1 MPGFLQIEIEYF
13 LLCIST
19 LFTLVNPLG
28 FAPLFVILTERF
40 SPEDRISIA
49 KKAILTAGIT
59 LITFALLGSLIF
71 KFYSITI
78 EAFQI
83 MGGIIFFRSGLK
95 MLEAKTSRTRTTPTE
110 QDESMD
116 RDDIAI
122 SPIGIPMITGPGA
135 ITAAILLSGRAPGTV
150 SYLTLFI
157 SIIIVL
163 LLVYIIF
170 RGGDKLALKIR
181 QTGMRVIQ
189 RIMGIMLMVIAVQF
203 VINGVQSVLTNI
215 FNL

>member
-1 MPGFLQIEIEYF
+1 MSGFFQIEIEYF

-40 SPEDRISIA
+40 STEDRISIA
-49 KKAILTAGIT
+49 WKAVLTAGIT
-59 LITFALLGSLIF
+59 LSVFALLGSLIF
-71 KFYSITI
+71 KFYSITV

-135 ITAAILLSGRAPGTV
+135 ITAAILLSSRAPAIH
-150 SYLTLFI
+150 SYLTLFL
-157 SIIIVL
+157 SIVL
-163 LLVYIIF
+163 VLLVVYIVF
-170 RGGDKLALKIR
+170 RGGNKLALKIG

-203 VINGVQSVLTNI
+203 VINGVESVVTDLMK
-215 FNL
+215 

>member
-1 MPGFLQIEIEYF
+1 MPGLFQIEIEYF

-40 SPEDRISIA
+40 SVEDRISIA
-49 KKAILTAGIT
+49 RKAVLTAGIT
-59 LITFALLGSLIF
+59 LLVFALLGSLIF
-71 KFYSITI
+71 KFYSITV

-135 ITAAILLSGRAPGTV
+135 ITAAILLSSRAPAIH
-150 SYLTLFI
+150 SYFTLFL
-157 SIIIVL
+157 SIVL
-163 LLVYIIF
+163 VLLVVYIVF
-170 RGGDKLALKIR
+170 RGGDKLALKIG

-203 VINGVQSVLTNI
+203 VINGVESVVA
-215 FNL
+215 NLMK